1 MRGRWIVVVLVAALA
16 LGAILTACAPSKE
29 QIAAEQRDQCFA
41 NQLKIKV
48 AIDAV
53 YADTGAYPDLNDVI
67 GKLNAQCPSG
77 GTYSYNAETGAVP
90 CSVHGSRP
98 AE

>member
-1 MRGRWIVVVLVAALA
+1 MRGRWIVTVLVAALA
-16 LGAILTACAPSKE
+16 CGALLTACSPSKE

-53 YADTGAYPDLNDVI
+53 NADTGVYPDLNDVI
-67 GKLNAQCPSG
+67 DKLDAQCPGG
-77 GTYSYNAETGAVP
+77 GTYSYNAETGAVD